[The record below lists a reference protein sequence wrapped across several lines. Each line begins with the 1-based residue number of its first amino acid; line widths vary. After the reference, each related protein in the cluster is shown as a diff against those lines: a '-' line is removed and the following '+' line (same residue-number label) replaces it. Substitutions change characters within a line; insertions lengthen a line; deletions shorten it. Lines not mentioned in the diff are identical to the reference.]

1 MMLSGAGR
9 AAGADLRNVNLLDL
23 IKFTSAMPGEDT
35 AETGH
40 ESGAHDNR
48 NAASAGFV
56 IEFE

>member
-1 MMLSGAGR
+1 MLSGAGR

-23 IKFTSAMPGEDT
+23 IEFTRTMPGEDT
-35 AETGH
+35 TETGH

-48 NAASAGFV
+48 NAARAGFV

>member
-23 IKFTSAMPGEDT
+23 IEFTSTMPGEDT
-35 AETGH
+35 TETGH

-48 NAASAGFV
+48 NAARAGFV

>member
-1 MMLSGAGR
+1 MMLSSAGR
-9 AAGADLRNVNLLDL
+9 ATGADLRNVNLLDL
-23 IKFTSAMPGEDT
+23 IELTSAMPGEDT

-48 NAASAGFV
+48 NAARAGFV